1 MIKETAE
8 YLTIRLDYL
17 YDTMT
22 DADSVSIKLE
32 KFPFLSCIDEM
43 FKQLKINASTNHRNG
58 GSTEFKVF
66 FTYKHILFSI
76 DANINTGE
84 AWLLKYKGGRR

>member
-8 YLTIRLDYL
+8 YLKVTLDCL
-17 YDTMT
+17 YDTET
-22 DADSVSIKLE
+22 ECRFISTKLE

-43 FKQLKINASTNHRNG
+43 FKQLKINSSTTQRNG
-58 GSTEFKVF
+58 GSTEFKVMF
-66 FTYKHILFSI
+66 YYKDVMFSI

-84 AWLLKYKGGRR
+84 AWLLKYKG